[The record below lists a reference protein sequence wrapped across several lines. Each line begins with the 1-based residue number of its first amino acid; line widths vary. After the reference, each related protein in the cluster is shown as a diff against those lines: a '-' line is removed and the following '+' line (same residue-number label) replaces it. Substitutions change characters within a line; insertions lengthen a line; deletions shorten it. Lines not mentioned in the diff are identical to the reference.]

1 MDIDD
6 ILADLDAQSA
16 PQESTD
22 LQHLTRNWIAER
34 CAPEL
39 LPYPT
44 ELMDRVLSRIS
55 TQISTIEDAT
65 GNMDPKTN
73 FKLIVLQT
81 ELERFKFL
89 VRSLLRARIAKID
102 AHPLHY
108 SSLDTKEVILSSD
121 EMQYLQHHQTLLSQH
136 YRASFLGGFPPA
148 LQRLDDTAGGIS
160 MVERPDVERA
170 VFVRVLRDCGEVG
183 IPGTDVRAEFRRG
196 DVWVVRW
203 SAVRE
208 KVLGGDVEVM

>member
-6 ILADLDAQSA
+6 ILADIDAQSA

-22 LQHLTRNWIAER
+22 LQLLTRTWIAER

-39 LPYPT
+39 LPYPS

-55 TQISTIEDAT
+55 KQIEVIEDAT

-73 FKLIVLQT
+73 FKVIILQT

-89 VRSLLRARIAKID
+89 VRSLLRSRIAKLD

-108 SSLDTKEVILSSD
+108 ATLDSKESMLGRE
-121 EMQYLQHHQTLLSQH
+121 EMQYLQHHQALLSQH
-136 YRASFLGGFPPA
+136 YDASFMGSFPTV
-148 LQRLDDTAGGIS
+148 LQRMDDTAGGIS
-160 MVERPDVERA
+160 MVDRPDVDKA
-170 VFVRVLRDCGEVG
+170 VFVRVLKDCGEVVV
-183 IPGTDVRAEFRRG
+183 PGTDVKAEFRRG
-196 DVWVVRW
+196 DIWVVRW

-208 KVLGGDVEVM
+208 RVLGGDVEVI